1 MTQTP
6 PQSKQGI
13 LRKQPRQR
21 DFSKSNTTR
30 KTNLG
35 SQNADVGQ
43 KKHPSVSIWMFHNET

>member
-6 PQSKQGI
+6 PQSKQGV

-21 DFSKSNTTR
+21 DFSKLNTTR

-43 KKHPSVSIWMFHNET
+43 KKHPSVSIWMSHNET